1 MKKKLLYFILFMA
14 SGAIQSQNVYKFGF
28 DGVTQDML
36 AAGWVQTNQS
46 GSADSNTLWSI
57 STAVIDPNIE
67 GQSGGLNSFCWVNYQ
82 STSSPTG
89 ATISNWLISPT
100 INVKNGDVVTFY
112 TKAGQDP
119 KQYADRLQLRMSTN
133 GSATKNPSTG
143 PEDLGDFTN
152 TLQDINPNLNLTSYP
167 TPWTKYSYTVI
178 GLSGATD
185 CKFAFR
191 YYVTDGGEG
200 GKNGD
205 LIYVD
210 SFSIDRNQLSF
221 ESFVAQNFSVYPNP
235 STKVLNITSKSNA
248 TINEIQIT
256 DLNGR
261 IVKKFILSGLS
272 TAQIN
277 VDDINV
283 GVYFLKVISNQ
294 GIGTT
299 KLLKN

>member
-14 SGAIQSQNVYKFGF
+14 SGVIQSQNLYNYGF

-36 AAGWVQTNQS
+36 TAGWVQNNQS
-46 GSADSNTLWSI
+46 AIRNFDALWQI
-57 STAVIDPNIE
+57 SSEVVSPIPE
-67 GQSGGLNSFCWVNYQ
+67 GQSGGANSFCQVNYM
-82 STSSPTG
+82 STTSSTG

-112 TKAGQDP
+112 TKAGQNP
-119 KQYADRLQLRMSTN
+119 KLFADRLQLRMSTN
-133 GSATKNPSTG
+133 GSATKNPSMG
-143 PEDLGDFTN
+143 SEDLGDFTV
-152 TLQDINPNLNLTSYP
+152 LIEDINPNLDLTSYP
-167 TPWTKYSYTVI
+167 AAWTKYSYTI
-178 GLSGATD
+178 GGLLGIIE

-191 YYVTDGGEG
+191 YYVTDGGEF
-200 GKNGD
+200 GKNSD

-210 SFSIDRNQLSF
+210 SFSVDRTPLSA
-221 ESFVAQNFSVYPNP
+221 EGFVAENFSVYPNP
-235 STKVLNITSKSNA
+235 SKQVLNITSKSNA

-261 IVKKFILSGLS
+261 IVKKSILYGLS

-277 VDDINV
+277 VDDLNV
-283 GVYFLKVISNQ
+283 GVYFLKVVSDQ

-299 KLLKN
+299 KFLKN

>member
-1 MKKKLLYFILFMA
+1 MKQKVLYFILFIA
-14 SGAIQSQNVYKFGF
+14 SGAIQSQNLYKFGF

-46 GSADSNTLWSI
+46 GSANPDILWRIALTGDSTVL
-57 STAVIDPNIE
+57 D
-67 GQSGGLNSFCWVNYQ
+67 GQSGGANSYCLVNYQ

-112 TKAGQDP
+112 TTAGQSP
-119 KQYADRLQLRMSTN
+119 TQFADRLQLRMSTN
-133 GSATKNPSTG
+133 GSGTKNPATG
-143 PEDLGDFTN
+143 PEDLGDFTV
-152 TLQDINPNLNLTSYP
+152 LIEDINPNLDLTSYP
-167 TPWTKYSYTVI
+167 TAWTKYSYTI
-178 GLSGATD
+178 GGLLGIIE

-191 YYVTDGGEG
+191 YYVTDGGEF
-200 GKNGD
+200 GKNSD
-205 LIYVD
+205 LIHVD
-210 SFSIDRNQLSF
+210 SFSVDRTQLSA
-221 ESFVAQNFSVYPNP
+221 EAFVAQNFSVYPNP
-235 STKVLNITSKSNA
+235 SKQLLNITSKSNA

-261 IVKKFILSGLS
+261 IIKKAVLNGLS

-277 VDDINV
+277 VDDLNV
-283 GVYFLKVISNQ
+283 GVYFLKVVSNQ